1 MKEHIMSL
9 FQVGKPKSAAKV
21 MIPSST
27 KLQDEVVKTL
37 SHIAEMVGAT
47 LGPGGRQVLIE
58 RSEVNMKPII
68 TKDGVTVVKNLGYE
82 EATKQLILEAARDAA
97 IRTANE
103 AGDGTT
109 TATILSSAI
118 AEYTSD
124 ATKNNPRLSP
134 QKIVREMEKLVPV
147 MEEIVEKYKLKIN
160 GDNYK
165 EVLHKVASLSGNGDL
180 ELSDAI
186 IEGLELVGEEGN
198 MTIVEMQGPSKYI
211 VERINGY
218 TVERGYEES
227 CRNFSNGFI
236 NNKSGNGVELNNP
249 IVILFDGNINDMSQ
263 VFEAF
268 TKLSEYFDE
277 TNRQDKNIVLVAHG
291 FSEIVLG
298 DLHVNWNH
306 PHSKVKILPLM
317 TPEKAIQNWRT
328 NFLYDLQAYTGT
340 PVFNPIDR
348 PIVDINPQF
357 VCNNSRVKKIDVS
370 RYKTMVFA
378 DEDPEA
384 ISIRVEELK
393 LQKEKPESIYE
404 LNDLEVRIGK
414 LTAGIVRLNISG
426 PSSGETREKRD
437 RAEDAWMAIKGALK
451 HGAVP
456 GGGYILTRIAAE
468 LTVRAEKITDNWPKK
483 LAALILG
490 ESLLHPVK
498 ALYRNYGYVPEEI
511 LTQIYNILK
520 DDSLTYDLSAEK
532 WVPAYDL
539 LDSAPAVL
547 EAIRNSISIASLLGT
562 LGGIV
567 AFKRDNDSDKQEEKF
582 VRQFEAATGQRGS
595 VENE

>member
-1 MKEHIMSL
+1 MSL
-9 FQVGKPKSAAKV
+9 FQVSKPKSAAKI
-21 MIPSST
+21 MIPSSN
-27 KLQDEVVKTL
+27 KLQDEVVNTL

-58 RSEVNMKPII
+58 RSEMGMKPII

-118 AEYTSD
+118 ASYTSD
-124 ATKNNPRLSP
+124 AAKNNPRLSP
-134 QKIVREMEKLVPV
+134 QKIVREMEKLVPS
-147 MEEIVEKYKLKIN
+147 MEAIIEKYKLQIN
-160 GDNYK
+160 DENYQ
-165 EVLHKVASLSGNGDL
+165 EVLHKVATLSGNGDV

-186 IEGLELVGEEGN
+186 IEGLDLVGEEGN
-198 MTIVEMQGPSKYI
+198 MTIVEMQGPSRYI

-236 NNKSGNGVELNNP
+236 NNKSGTGIDLENP

-268 TKLSEYFDE
+268 TRLSEYFDQSA
-277 TNRQDKNIVLVAHG
+277 RQDKNIVLVAHG

-298 DLHVNWNH
+298 DMHVNWNH

-348 PIVDINPQF
+348 PIVDINPES
-357 VCNNSRVKKIDVS
+357 VCKNSRVKRIEVS

-378 DEDPEA
+378 EEDSEA

-456 GGGYILTRIAAE
+456 GGGYILTRIAAD
-468 LTVRAEKITDNWPKK
+468 LAVQSSVISNNLPKK
-483 LAALILG
+483 LATSILSEALLQ
-490 ESLLHPVK
+490 PVK
-498 ALYRNYGYVPEEI
+498 ALYSNYGYVNDEVSK
-511 LTQIYNILK
+511 QIYELLNN
-520 DDSLTYDLSAEK
+520 DSRTYDLSAEK

-547 EAIRNSISIASLLGT
+547 EAVRNSISIASLLGT

-582 VRQFEAATGQRGS
+582 VRQFEASTGQRGS
-595 VENE
+595 VNNE